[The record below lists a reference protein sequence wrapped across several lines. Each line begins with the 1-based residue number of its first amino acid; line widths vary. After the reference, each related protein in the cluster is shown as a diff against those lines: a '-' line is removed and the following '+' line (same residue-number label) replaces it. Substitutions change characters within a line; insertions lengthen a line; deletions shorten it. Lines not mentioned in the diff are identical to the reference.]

1 MLQSTLKVQIK
12 GLSEKEVETS
22 RNINGSNALTKQKTK
37 SIFAKFIE
45 NFSDPIIRVLLI
57 ALFLNVLF
65 SVGRVNWLETGG
77 IVVAILISTFVSTF
91 SEVGSEKAFIKLSQ
105 DANSKR
111 SRVFRCGEIF
121 EIPTDEI
128 VVGDVVSISSGEIIP
143 ADGKIIDGLLTVDQS
158 ALNGE
163 SIEIHKKPSK
173 ADDMENLSAENALF
187 RGTVALSGEA
197 LMKVGVVG
205 DATLYGKIAQQLQT
219 QTRESPLK
227 LRLSKL
233 AGQISKIGYVAAACV
248 ALFYLFHFFVMQSGY
263 NWPKMLEKLSTPTI
277 LFPTLLH
284 AFTLAITVVVVAVPE
299 GLPMM
304 ITVVLSSNM
313 KRMMKDNVLVKKMVG
328 IETAGSMNL
337 LFSDKTGTLTCGR
350 MSISSFLL
358 GDGSVCRTKKEISSI
373 KTVYELLTLNA
384 YYNTESHVS
393 GRKIIGG
400 NNTDRAILS
409 YFSKETNPTATKA
422 SHLPFESQNRFE
434 AVHLKN
440 PNVILIKG
448 APELLLPKVASY
460 YAHDGAK
467 KDIAEEDLLHLKQN
481 WRAASTSGE
490 RVIAVCLAESWST
503 EIEKYSGLTLLSLIC
518 LKDKIRPDAKKA
530 VSRLHKAGI
539 RVVMITGDHQ
549 DTAIAIANECGIYIP
564 GTNQKAITGADLSSM
579 TDDDIAKLMPQLR
592 VVSRALPTD
601 KTRLVRIAQQQGYVV
616 GMTGDG
622 VNDAPS
628 LKLADVGFAMGEG
641 ADIAKEAADI
651 VLLDGHIASVG
662 NTVLYG
668 RTIFHSIRKF
678 ITFQLMM
685 NLCAVGVS
693 LFGQYIGIESPITI
707 IQMLW
712 VNIIM
717 DTLGGLAF
725 AGEPPLERYMR
736 EPVKSREE
744 SILSRAMLHQIF
756 ITGGFTLLLCA
767 TFLIAPCFRE
777 SYLFYES
784 KLTYLT
790 CFFVLF
796 IFCGVANC
804 FNVRSG
810 RLNPLADIRS
820 NPLFILLM
828 VFICFVQ
835 TAMVYFG
842 GEVFRTTPLEP
853 SLLFSV
859 IGLAFLVIPFDLVRK
874 IFYKLRRRKTKK
886 SVY

>member
-1 MLQSTLKVQIK
+1 MLLSSAKGQIK
-12 GLSEKEVETS
+12 GLSEKQVLSSRETY
-22 RNINGSNALTKQKTK
+22 GTNALTKQKPK
-37 SIFAKFIE
+37 SFLSKFFE

-65 SVGRVNWLETGG
+65 SLGRVNWLETGG
-77 IVVAILISTFVSTF
+77 IVVAIMISTLVSTF
-91 SEVGSEKAFIKLSQ
+91 SEIGSEKAFIKLSEG
-105 DANSKR
+105 ANSKKCRVLR
-111 SRVFRCGEIF
+111 SGQFF
-121 EIPTDEI
+121 EIPIEDI
-128 VVGDVVSISSGEIIP
+128 VVGDIIAISAGEMIC
-143 ADGKIIDGLLTVDQS
+143 ADGKIIEGEVLVDQS

-163 SIEIHKKPSK
+163 SIETLKKQSK
-173 ADDMENLSAENALF
+173 SDFICDLNSLNSIF
-187 RGTVALSGEA
+187 RGTVVLSGEA
-197 LMKVGVVG
+197 LMMVCVVG
-205 DATLYGKIAQQLQT
+205 DGSLYGKIAQELQT
-219 QTRESPLK
+219 ETRESPLK
-227 LRLSKL
+227 IRLSKL
-233 AGQISKIGYVAAACV
+233 AGQISKIGYVAAVCV
-248 ALFYLFHFFVMQSGY
+248 ALFYLFHFFIMKSGY
-263 NWPKMLEKLSTPTI
+263 NGAIIVEKLRTPSI

-313 KRMMKDNVLVKKMVG
+313 KRMLKDNVLVKKMVG

-337 LFSDKTGTLTCGR
+337 LFTDKTGTLTSGK
-350 MSISSFLL
+350 MALSSFLL
-358 GDGSVCRTKKEISSI
+358 GDGTDCKAKKELYSN
-373 KTVYELLTLNA
+373 KTVFDLLKLNA
-384 YYNTESHVS
+384 FFNTESHINQSAV
-393 GRKIIGG
+393 IGG

-409 YFSKETNPTATKA
+409 YFAGENAPNGTVI
-422 SHLPFESQNRFE
+422 SHIPFRSESRFE
-434 AVHLKN
+434 AVRLKD
-440 PNVILIKG
+440 PNAILIKG
-448 APELLLPKVASY
+448 APEILLPKVTLFY
-460 YAHDGAK
+460 TKDGVK
-467 KDIAEEDLLHLKQN
+467 KEITETEMLHLKQK
-481 WRAASTSGE
+481 WHFAATNGE
-490 RVIAVCLAESWST
+490 RVIAVCTADSWSN
-503 EIEKYSGLTLLSLIC
+503 EIAGYHALSLVAMIC
-518 LKDKIRPDAKKA
+518 LKDKIRGDSKKA
-530 VSRLHKAGI
+530 ISRLQNAGI
-539 RVVMITGDHQ
+539 RVIMITGDHA
-549 DTAIAIANECGIYIP
+549 DTAAAIAAECGIYIP
-564 GTNQKAITGADLSSM
+564 NSSQKAVSGAELASM
-579 TDDDIAKLMPQLR
+579 SDEQIAALLPYLR

-601 KTRLVRIAQQQGYVV
+601 KTRLVKIAQEQGYVV

-622 VNDAPS
+622 INDAPS

-736 EPVKSREE
+736 EPVKSRGE

-756 ITGGFTLLLCA
+756 ISGGFTLLLCA
-767 TFLIAPCFRE
+767 TFLIAPHFRE

-810 RLNPLADIRS
+810 RLNPLADIRF
-820 NPLFILLM
+820 NPLFSILM
-828 VFICFVQ
+828 IFICMVQ
-835 TAMVYFG
+835 TGMVYFG

-859 IGLAFLVIPFDLVRK
+859 ISLAFLVIPFDLVRK